1 MLDGAD
7 VRSLS
12 LNRLRNKFGFVG
24 QESILF
30 DTTIAENIG
39 LGKDEATLEE
49 IKQAAKDA
57 NIHEFVST
65 SLPDGYDTNVG
76 KHYIYIHTYVRRFDL
91 RRIALT
97 CSSAGLPSPAPVWSM
112 EAKTICHTACLGP
125 GGIIL
130 FAIS

>member
-91 RRIALT
+91 MAIIRVSCRIL
-97 CSSAGLPSPAPVWSM
+97 M
-112 EAKTICHTACLGP
+112 LGM
-125 GGIIL
+125 GGGGVEIQWTRG
-130 FAIS
+130 